1 MGEADR
7 RQQNQLMLM
16 QNRLPTERCGI
27 CDFYLWNDREAKRD
41 NWYVFLSL
49 LSSFTIFAACLFV
62 PTAFCSLGIIARPAP
77 FTNPPSVSSRLP
89 RALCTHLLPQP
100 PSHLLRVSLVSWARI
115 WFNRLPIF
123 FLFLPWFCSFLAGGA
138 AGIAK
143 WTNHGVAWRLLRV
156 CLAAR
161 EGRWRLGSSQIQ
173 QPFHG
178 HLHAVSLRQQYFCYP
193 SQMLHLDC

>member
-1 MGEADR
+1 MIFTSGTTGKPKGTIGTFFFPFCLLLQYSLRVCLCPR
-7 RQQNQLMLM
+7 RFAPWVL
-16 QNRLPTERCGI
+16 LPG
-27 CDFYLWNDREAKRD
+27 
-41 NWYVFLSL
+41 
-49 LSSFTIFAACLFV
+49 
-62 PTAFCSLGIIARPAP
+62 
-77 FTNPPSVSSRLP
+77 PPHLRTHLRSRLVSHA
-89 RALCTHLLPQP
+89 RCTHLLPQP